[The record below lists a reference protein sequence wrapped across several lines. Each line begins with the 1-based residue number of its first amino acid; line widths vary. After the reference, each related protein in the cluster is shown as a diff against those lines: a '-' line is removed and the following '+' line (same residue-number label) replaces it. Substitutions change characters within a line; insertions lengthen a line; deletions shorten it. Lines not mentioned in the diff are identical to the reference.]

1 MKNKIYIHLSG
12 GLGNQMFQYAAAKSL
27 SIKKNYTL
35 IVDTGSGYLKDPIDN
50 FKLIRTK
57 LTNVLFKKFDITF
70 IIFRLFKKILKLNKL
85 FNNFFW
91 FTVVDETVLNNFSKK
106 IKYFNQK
113 KDIYLLGYFQSE
125 KYFSDHKEIIIK
137 ELSPPKPKLKNFLHM
152 QKKIKNSN
160 SISIGIRFYELLS
173 KNLVSN
179 MGGVVSKD
187 FYIKSVKAMLKKI
200 SNPKF
205 FIFSTKKSNIEII
218 IEEIPE
224 LKKFDLNFITA
235 DEGYEDAYSNIWLM
249 SYCKHHI
256 ISNSTLYWW
265 AVYFS
270 ELRYKNQKIICS
282 NNFINRDTRPVRW
295 S

>member
-137 ELSPPKPKLKNFLHM
+137 ELSPPKPKLKNFLQM

-179 MGGVVSKD
+179 MGGIVSKD

>member
-173 KNLVSN
+173 KNFVSN
-179 MGGVVSKD
+179 MGGIVSKD